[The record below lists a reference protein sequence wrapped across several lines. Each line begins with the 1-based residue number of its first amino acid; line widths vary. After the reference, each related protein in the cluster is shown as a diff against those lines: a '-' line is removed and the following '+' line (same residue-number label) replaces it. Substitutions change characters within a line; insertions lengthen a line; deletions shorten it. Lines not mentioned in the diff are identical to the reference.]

1 MNLKEGQKIE
11 FKLVWNDNAYKTA
24 CAFANTEGGKLY
36 IGYDDAGNL
45 VGIKRSKED
54 MENLPNSIRSKLNLF
69 VSIYAGTE
77 GGKDY
82 LEVNVPAM
90 DYPIFYDGKIYI
102 RVGSTN
108 QLLEGNEL
116 ISFILRKG
124 KDSWDAV
131 TIPNIGIDDLDE
143 ESFRILLDDG
153 IRNKRLTEYDRSLSK
168 RKLLEKMSLIKDGKL
183 TRAAVLLFHPHPEYF
198 FGGAHIK
205 LGYFNEKNELR
216 YQDELYGSL
225 LSLAKKA
232 EELLVL
238 KYFYATID
246 YDGFVRVE
254 TLPYP
259 REAVREGILNALMH
273 NNYMSDQP
281 ISVRVSPYEMWI
293 YNRSIFPSGW
303 TEETLFSMHESK
315 LLNPNIAVGFFRAG
329 LVERFGSGIQKIVSS
344 CIENGNP
351 KPRYSIQ
358 LDMITL
364 KMGSRPEN
372 IELALGCKPAKDNA
386 TNSDKEKPNHVDVKP
401 NHVDVKPNHVD
412 VKPDNVDVKPDNVD
426 VGPLDKPTNK
436 RERRMFI
443 MNRMMN
449 KPEIT
454 ADMLSTIFSISK
466 RTIDRDILWLRENG
480 YISRQGSDKH
490 GRWVVLKELEEN
502 E

>member
-183 TRAAVLLFHPHPEYF
+183 TRAAVLLFHPKPYRIIPCAYVQIGRF
-198 FGGAHIK
+198 RDDATI
-205 LGYFNEKNELR
+205 
-216 YQDELYGSL
+216 LYKDILQGSL
-225 LSLAKKA
+225 MTLCGNVIDAIYT
-232 EELLVL
+232 
-238 KYFYATID
+238 KYYYNLIS
-246 YDGFVRVE
+246 YD
-254 TLPYP
+254 
-259 REAVREGILNALMH
+259 
-273 NNYMSDQP
+273 
-281 ISVRVSPYEMWI
+281 
-293 YNRSIFPSGW
+293 
-303 TEETLFSMHESK
+303 
-315 LLNPNIAVGFFRAG
+315 
-329 LVERFGSGIQKIVSS
+329 
-344 CIENGNP
+344 
-351 KPRYSIQ
+351 
-358 LDMITL
+358 
-364 KMGSRPEN
+364 
-372 IELALGCKPAKDNA
+372 
-386 TNSDKEKPNHVDVKP
+386 
-401 NHVDVKPNHVD
+401 
-412 VKPDNVDVKPDNVD
+412 
-426 VGPLDKPTNK
+426 
-436 RERRMFI
+436 
-443 MNRMMN
+443 
-449 KPEIT
+449 
-454 ADMLSTIFSISK
+454 
-466 RTIDRDILWLRENG
+466 RTT
-480 YISRQGSDKH
+480 
-490 GRWVVLKELEEN
+490 
-502 E
+502 

>member
-1 MNLKEGQKIE
+1 M
-11 FKLVWNDNAYKTA
+11 Y
-24 CAFANTEGGKLY
+24 
-36 IGYDDAGNL
+36 
-45 VGIKRSKED
+45 
-54 MENLPNSIRSKLNLF
+54 
-69 VSIYAGTE
+69 
-77 GGKDY
+77 
-82 LEVNVPAM
+82 
-90 DYPIFYDGKIYI
+90 
-102 RVGSTN
+102 
-108 QLLEGNEL
+108 
-116 ISFILRKG
+116 
-124 KDSWDAV
+124 
-131 TIPNIGIDDLDE
+131 
-143 ESFRILLDDG
+143 
-153 IRNKRLTEYDRSLSK
+153 
-168 RKLLEKMSLIKDGKL
+168 
-183 TRAAVLLFHPHPEYF
+183 
-198 FGGAHIK
+198 
-205 LGYFNEKNELR
+205 
-216 YQDELYGSL
+216 
-225 LSLAKKA
+225 
-232 EELLVL
+232 
-238 KYFYATID
+238 
-246 YDGFVRVE
+246 
-254 TLPYP
+254 
-259 REAVREGILNALMH
+259 

-358 LDMITL
+358 PDVITL

-386 TNSDKEKPNHVDVKP
+386 TNSDKVKP
-401 NHVDVKPNHVD
+401 NHVDVKPDNVD

-436 RERRMFI
+436 RERRMYI